1 MAEVIERGRTEQVGA
16 AAADLLA
23 QATGETVSCKPA
35 TATLLLPDPAQ
46 QALWTA
52 ERLDDQQIATLRD
65 TANLPLPVRVQCPDG
80 RFAEAMRSLT
90 ILPRK
95 ADDKVTGDLRLKLY
109 RWQLREFSEG
119 DINFLVKEALA
130 SCKFFPTPAECL
142 AIIGR
147 RDGPVERAQRN
158 QAAAQGRIR
167 REMQQR
173 YLDWLMRLRRGD
185 MMQSEVDAAP
195 ERWCAVGETQGLL
208 RKDDDGRFVLRAKAV
223 AA

>member
-16 AAADLLA
+16 AAGQLLNQLTIGTDFSA
-23 QATGETVSCKPA
+23 FSTPA
-35 TATLLLPDPAQ
+35 L
-46 QALWTA
+46 
-52 ERLDDQQIATLRD
+52 RLDDQQIAELQQA
-65 TANLPLPVRVQCPDG
+65 ANLPLPAPPPPCDEDH
-80 RFAEAMRSLT
+80 FDKCMRSLS

-95 ADDKVTGDLRLKLY
+95 AEDQTTGALRAKLY
-109 RWQLREFSEG
+109 GRLLGHFDRAAISYMTET
-119 DINFLVKEALA
+119 ALA
-130 SCKFFPTPAECL
+130 TCRWFPTPAECL
-142 AIIGR
+142 EILAGHAGSAEQAR
-147 RDGPVERAQRN
+147 KDRAT
-158 QAAAQGRIR
+158 AEARIR

-208 RKDDDGRFVLRAKAV
+208 RKDGDGRFVLRAKAV